1 MTCDWQFVEVWIDP
15 MQSTPYLLMLMGDR
29 IVLKSLPSSV
39 FNRGVFSNS
48 TLSSAISAA
57 YTDANPNLAG
67 NQALG
72 ANQAVFFGWN
82 GGRYV
87 SVNDGLAPFNTNTDL
102 VINVTGMTGTMPT
115 GALTPTNYFAV

>member
-39 FNRGVFSNS
+39 FNGGVFSNS
-48 TLSSAISAA
+48 TLSGAISAA
-57 YTDANPNLAG
+57 YADANPNLSG

-72 ANQAVFFGWN
+72 ANQAIFFGWN
-82 GGRYV
+82 GGKYV
-87 SVNDGLAPFNTNTDL
+87 SVNDGLAPFNANTDL
-102 VINVTGMTGTMPT
+102 VINVTGMTGTMAT
-115 GALTPTNYFAV
+115 GTLTTTNYFAV